1 MLNMVPFFFIVN
13 YSLKSHNSKYDI
25 INKKK
30 NTMKFEAKYLSEKEE
45 AMFIYF
51 LYYLNQT
58 DKSKMDRN
66 IITKLHILDTN
77 ETDIETDK

>member
-1 MLNMVPFFFIVN
+1 
-13 YSLKSHNSKYDI
+13 
-25 INKKK
+25 
-30 NTMKFEAKYLSEKEE
+30 MKFEAKYLSEKEE